1 MFWSC
6 HCCPNTRPGFHYL
19 LSIWAT
25 ASMTLG
31 VFPSTG
37 WRQSAVTLSCL
48 VNHTMNHTNA
58 HNCIRFDFPH
68 TSGHWKAEKREEVDS
83 SAELCCDLIFY
94 KYNLRHPSI
103 LSVCFDNF
111 LIVVMQFGRQKLEY
125 TNAVRKVNSIQCS
138 KFRNLWNPT
147 YPWVSKYL
155 AHFVRI
161 FLESSESW
169 TGSVQNIGYPNW
181 GPNWGTFWGPCLF
194 YRLSIISIIIHIND
208 VNGVNDEQHMAKSA
222 QCDTKI

>member
-6 HCCPNTRPGFHYL
+6 HCCPNARPGFHYL

-25 ASMTLG
+25 ASKTLG

-37 WRQSAVTLSCL
+37 WRQSPVTLSVICL

-111 LIVVMQFGRQKLEY
+111 LIVVMQFGRRKLEY
-125 TNAVRKVNSIQCS
+125 T
-138 KFRNLWNPT
+138 F
-147 YPWVSKYL
+147 
-155 AHFVRI
+155 
-161 FLESSESW
+161 
-169 TGSVQNIGYPNW
+169 
-181 GPNWGTFWGPCLF
+181 F
-194 YRLSIISIIIHIND
+194 YKKPVYKKPRPSR
-208 VNGVNDEQHMAKSA
+208 AKSA
-222 QCDTKI
+222 KKIRKSEG